1 MIHASGVN
9 NAGHGYIFSGVQEKG
24 KSTMAKLWDD
34 SGAKV
39 IHDDRLILRN
49 SGNGYRMFNTPVYND
64 DEPRE
69 SPFSK
74 IFIIE
79 HGREKYVGPIKRGQC
94 SDTGNGELYTT

>member
-1 MIHASGVN
+1 MLRELIY
-9 NAGHGYIFSGVQEKG
+9 AGHGYIFSGVSGKG
-24 KSTMAKLWDD
+24 KSTMAKLWDK

-49 SGNGYRMFNTPVYND
+49 TGNGYKMFNTPVYNN

-69 SPFSK
+69 SLLDK

-79 HGREKYVGPIKRGQC
+79 HGSKNMLIPVKRGQC
-94 SDTGNGELYTT
+94 GNTDNG